1 MQKTVTINANVGNTY
16 EVSLTTRHFSMKVD
30 QPKPSGNDAAPTP
43 LEYFLFALG
52 ACTCTIGKIVAEQR
66 KIKLNA
72 INANVEGDIDTNY
85 LLGKTKEGRAGFTN
99 IRIKVEVDADL
110 NDEEKIEFINEVLHR
125 CPIHDNIENST
136 NISVGNAFIRS

>member
-1 MQKTVTINANVGNTY
+1 MQKKVTINANVGNTY
-16 EVSLTTRHFSMKVD
+16 EVTLTTRHFTQKID

-52 ACTCTIGKIVAEQR
+52 ACTCTIGKIVAEQK
-66 KIKLNA
+66 KIKLNS
-72 INANVEGDIDTNY
+72 INANVEGDIDTDY

-110 NDEEKIEFINEVLHR
+110 TEEEKKLFIDEVLHR
-125 CPIHDNIENST
+125 CPIHDNIENQTVVTCS
-136 NISVGNAFIRS
+136 